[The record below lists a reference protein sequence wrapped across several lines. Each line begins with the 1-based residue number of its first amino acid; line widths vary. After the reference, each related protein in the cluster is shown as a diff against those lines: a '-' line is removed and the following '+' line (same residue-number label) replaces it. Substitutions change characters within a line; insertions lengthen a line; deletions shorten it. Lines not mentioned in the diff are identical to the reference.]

1 MMPNQLG
8 SKKIALLVSI
18 YYDHLTDKIVEYI
31 NRIPY
36 KCDIYISC
44 GFEKDFELFQ
54 QNCNKS
60 HNLIKVPY
68 PEGGA
73 DLHPFINQLEKIKS
87 EGKTYDYYLKIHSKK
102 SLNWAKSM
110 FESVL
115 PYSNYENLFKNID
128 KYNVSGSDIYLFNF
142 SNSHANKDLLIQKIN
157 QFGLQISK
165 NDVWDQIKSGH
176 SNELDVDFYIDYH
189 NDLRVHSLNK
199 KNCNLLNKE
208 GHAKHWKH
216 HGCFEHS
223 RIANASRIT
232 GPANKKFKF
241 YAGTVFW
248 FNQTYLN
255 YLLENLDSFE
265 FLKKKLSFE
274 VGYVSNEDPTF
285 THHLEYWFG
294 LLSSNLV
301 YPKILKGFTTI
312 TFLVPPLVE
321 DSPRSGG
328 LRTVFRMIGYLQKNN
343 FHINIEIC
351 GHCNTTTE
359 KQKERIDLY
368 NEIDDIDSIPLYFE
382 DQKTFADIY
391 VATGWQ
397 TFLKLNE
404 YQSKNRLT
412 SFFCQ
417 DLEFNF
423 EIVQCDQEREKY
435 TRDFYKSIIPTFTM
449 SKFLATSF
457 QDGRKLASTSL
468 NVDTDIFHLDGTS
481 KNGIC
486 LLYDSSK
493 RHRLPQLI
501 LKLAVALAEKYP
513 KKKIF
518 LYGDDQMFKLNS
530 KDLKNVF
537 CLGALKPQETAE
549 LYKQCELGIIFS
561 TTNPSRVSYE
571 MVACGTP
578 AIEADCEFTKYDM
591 DSDAFIRLN
600 TDLGTIM
607 NKIEELFN
615 NSNEMKR
622 LRGECEIYSKSNFF
636 KNAEEQ
642 RFLDFL
648 KNEVMEK

>member
-1 MMPNQLG
+1 
-8 SKKIALLVSI
+8 
-18 YYDHLTDKIVEYI
+18 
-31 NRIPY
+31 
-36 KCDIYISC
+36 
-44 GFEKDFELFQ
+44 
-54 QNCNKS
+54 
-60 HNLIKVPY
+60 
-68 PEGGA
+68 
-73 DLHPFINQLEKIKS
+73 
-87 EGKTYDYYLKIHSKK
+87 
-102 SLNWAKSM
+102 
-110 FESVL
+110 
-115 PYSNYENLFKNID
+115 
-128 KYNVSGSDIYLFNF
+128 
-142 SNSHANKDLLIQKIN
+142 
-157 QFGLQISK
+157 
-165 NDVWDQIKSGH
+165 
-176 SNELDVDFYIDYH
+176 
-189 NDLRVHSLNK
+189 
-199 KNCNLLNKE
+199 
-208 GHAKHWKH
+208 
-216 HGCFEHS
+216 
-223 RIANASRIT
+223 
-232 GPANKKFKF
+232 
-241 YAGTVFW
+241 
-248 FNQTYLN
+248 
-255 YLLENLDSFE
+255 
-265 FLKKKLSFE
+265 
-274 VGYVSNEDPTF
+274 
-285 THHLEYWFG
+285 
-294 LLSSNLV
+294 
-301 YPKILKGFTTI
+301 
-312 TFLVPPLVE
+312 
-321 DSPRSGG
+321 
-328 LRTVFRMIGYLQKNN
+328 MIGYLQKNN